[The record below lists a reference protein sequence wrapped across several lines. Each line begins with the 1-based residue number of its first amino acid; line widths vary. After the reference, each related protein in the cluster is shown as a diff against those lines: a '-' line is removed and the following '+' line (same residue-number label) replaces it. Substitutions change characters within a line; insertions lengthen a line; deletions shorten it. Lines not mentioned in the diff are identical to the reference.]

1 MPETAA
7 AELPNALPCSAATA
21 GLTIADETWAI
32 VGSKAP
38 NGYLVTIRTVSG
50 STTSTRSI
58 IVKSDS
64 RLWFATGSSTRAKL
78 SRTASASNGVPS
90 WKRTP
95 LRKWNVQVTP
105 SSATLQ
111 RSARR
116 GPIFIWS
123 SKAMSGSYTI
133 MITWSDSVS
142 VVLCGSSVVASA
154 AAAKI
159 SWSRAGPPGAPPRQA
174 AAAARASSQD
184 DHAPV
189 DDGWRRVEHGAN
201 YRTHRPDRRPD
212 AAGRD
217 PQIR

>member
-7 AELPNALPCSAATA
+7 VGVPKALPCAAATA

-38 NGYLVTIRTVSG
+38 NGYLVTKRTVSG

-58 IVKSDS
+58 MLNSDS
-64 RLWFATGSSTRAKL
+64 RLWLATGSRTRTKL

-95 LRKWNVQVTP
+95 LRRWNVQVTP

-111 RSARR
+111 RSASR
-116 GPIFIWS
+116 GTIVIAS

-159 SWSRAGPPGAPPRQA
+159 SRSRGPPAAAPVSAPPHATAVHRERLRP
-174 AAAARASSQD
+174 ARARRGRID
-184 DHAPV
+184 ARTRT
-189 DDGWRRVEHGAN
+189 WRGL
-201 YRTHRPDRRPD
+201 
-212 AAGRD
+212 
-217 PQIR
+217 